1 MERGLAYLLLF
12 LIFIGFSS
20 CDSSEKSFARDE
32 FSIEGQSE
40 DEFEDGT
47 YCANVTYH
55 NPNTGTTSEYTLD
68 VEVSN
73 NQVIRINWSN
83 GGWMDEDHFSP
94 ETLSDT
100 GHCSFESDKGY
111 EYTIQITGS
120 GCGSSDASQIRNDIE
135 EDEAKL
141 KCPKCGRDK
150 REFDEICDDCQDDI
164 DDEEDNTCS
173 NCGEYEIGCYGGLC
187 SSCEAEEYGW

>member
-1 MERGLAYLLLF
+1 MERGFAYLLLF

-20 CDSSEKSFARDE
+20 CDSSEKSVVKDE
-32 FSIEGQSE
+32 FSIEGQTE
-40 DEFEDGT
+40 DGFEDGM

-55 NPNTGTTSEYTLD
+55 NPNTGTTSEYTLN

-94 ETLSDT
+94 ETLSDN

-111 EYTIQITGS
+111 EYTVQIIGS
-120 GCGSSDASQIRNDIE
+120 GCGSCDASQIRNDIE

-150 REFDEICDDCQDDI
+150 RDYDDYCDDCQDEI

-173 NCGEYEIGCYGGLC
+173 NCGEYEIGCFGGLC

>member
-1 MERGLAYLLLF
+1 MGRGFAYI
-12 LIFIGFSS
+12 LIILISIGFSS
-20 CDSSEKSFARDE
+20 CDSSEKSFSQDE
-32 FSIEGQSE
+32 FSIEGQTE
-40 DEFEDGT
+40 DGFEDGT

-100 GHCSFESDKGY
+100 GYCLFESDKGY
-111 EYTIQITGS
+111 EYTVQITGS
-120 GCGSSDASQIRNDIE
+120 ACGSSDASAIRNDIE
-135 EDEAKL
+135 EDELKL
-141 KCPKCGRDK
+141 KCPKCGNEK
-150 REFDEICDDCQDDI
+150 HKFDDYCDDCQNEI

-187 SSCEAEEYGW
+187 SDCEAEEYGW

>member
-1 MERGLAYLLLF
+1 MKRGFAYLLLF

-20 CDSSEKSFARDE
+20 CDSSEKSFAREE

-40 DEFEDGT
+40 DGFEDGT

-55 NPNTGTTSEYTLD
+55 NPNTGTTSDYTLD

-120 GCGSSDASQIRNDIE
+120 GCGSSDASQIRTDIE

-150 REFDEICDDCQDDI
+150 RDYDDYCDDCQDEI

-187 SSCEAEEYGW
+187 SSCEAEE

>member
-40 DEFEDGT
+40 DGFEDGT

-150 REFDEICDDCQDDI
+150 REFDEYCDDCQDDI

>member
-1 MERGLAYLLLF
+1 MGRNFKYILLI
-12 LIFIGFSS
+12 LISLGFSS
-20 CDSSEKSFARDE
+20 CDSSEKSVAKDE
-32 FSIEGQSE
+32 FSIEGQTE
-40 DEFEDGT
+40 DGFEDGT

-111 EYTIQITGS
+111 EYTVQITGS

-150 REFDEICDDCQDDI
+150 RDYDDYCDDCQGDI
-164 DDEEDNTCS
+164 KDEEDNTCS
-173 NCGEYEIGCYGGLC
+173 NCGQYEIGCYGGLC

>member
-1 MERGLAYLLLF
+1 MERGFVYLLLF

-20 CDSSEKSFARDE
+20 CDSSEKSFAKDE
-32 FSIEGQSE
+32 FSIEGQTE
-40 DEFEDGT
+40 DGFEDGT

-94 ETLSDT
+94 ETLSNT

-150 REFDEICDDCQDDI
+150 RDYDDYCDDCQDEI

-187 SSCEAEEYGW
+187 SSCEAEEFGW

>member
-1 MERGLAYLLLF
+1 MVRSFSYI
-12 LIFIGFSS
+12 LIILISIGFSS
-20 CDSSEKSFARDE
+20 CDSSVKSFTKDE
-32 FSIEGQSE
+32 FSIEGQTE
-40 DEFEDGT
+40 DGFEDGT

-55 NPNTGTTSEYTLD
+55 NPNTGTTNEYTLD

-73 NQVIRINWSN
+73 NRVIRINWSN
-83 GGWMDEDHFSP
+83 GGWMDGDHFSP

-111 EYTIQITGS
+111 EYTVQITGS
-120 GCGSSDASQIRNDIE
+120 GCGSSDASQIRNDIQ

-141 KCPKCGRDK
+141 KCPKCSNEKDK
-150 REFDEICDDCQDDI
+150 YDDYCDDCQNEI

-173 NCGEYEIGCYGGLC
+173 NCGEYEIGYYGGLC